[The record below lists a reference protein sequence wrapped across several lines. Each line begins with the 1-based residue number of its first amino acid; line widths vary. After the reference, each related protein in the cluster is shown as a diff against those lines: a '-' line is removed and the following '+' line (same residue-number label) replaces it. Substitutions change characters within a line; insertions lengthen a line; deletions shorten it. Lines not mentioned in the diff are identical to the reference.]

1 MSRLIIKIIIIII
14 IIKDDFLYL
23 SRRRRL
29 EELDSGGGR
38 ICGRT
43 DGASRD
49 CTPAEEGK
57 ALNRGNAR
65 RGEAGGEMNDEALHY
80 AMIGGRPKG
89 EATSDRVAAATAAGS
104 GSSSVA

>member
-1 MSRLIIKIIIIII
+1 LSRLIIKIII

-43 DGASRD
+43 DG
-49 CTPAEEGK
+49 
-57 ALNRGNAR
+57 
-65 RGEAGGEMNDEALHY
+65 RGEQRLHAGRGRKGVEQRKRAQRRSRGEMNDEALHY

-104 GSSSVA
+104 GSSSIA